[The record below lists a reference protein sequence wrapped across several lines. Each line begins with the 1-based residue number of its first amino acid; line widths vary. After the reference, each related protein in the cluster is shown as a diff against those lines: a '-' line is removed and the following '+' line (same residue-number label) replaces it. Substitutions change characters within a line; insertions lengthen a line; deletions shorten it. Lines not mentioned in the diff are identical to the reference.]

1 VRKYVCSLEERHL
14 IRAEQTMITAKDGR
28 GMNGS
33 LCYTICPIQDAL
45 DYYHEQQLM
54 RADEKASRRRMEK
67 QLERINKQKSINLEK
82 EGMSA

>member
-1 VRKYVCSLEERHL
+1 
-14 IRAEQTMITAKDGR
+14 MITAKDGG

-33 LCYTICPIQDAL
+33 LRYTVCPIQEAL

-54 RADEKASRRRMEK
+54 RADEEASRRRIEK
-67 QLERINKQKSINLEK
+67 RLAQLNKQQPVNLEK